1 VVVVVAVVNLVLGN
15 LIKVLLAMPGL
26 LKELQGRAKA
36 AVTEPV
42 VVVVVAV
49 KMVVLA
55 DQCVVATMV
64 HLAVKMATVWL
75 PAAALYLVVHMVV
88 VAE

>member
-1 VVVVVAVVNLVLGN
+1 VAVAVAVNLVLGN
-15 LIKVLLAMPGL
+15 PIKVLLAQPEP
-26 LKELQGRAKA
+26 LKELRARAKV

-42 VVVVVAV
+42 VVVAVAV

-75 PAAALYLVVHMVV
+75 PAAALYLVVRMVV

>member
-1 VVVVVAVVNLVLGN
+1 MAAAVAVNLVLGN
-15 LIKVLLAMPGL
+15 PIKVLLAQPEP
-26 LKELQGRAKA
+26 LKELQARAKV

-42 VVVVVAV
+42 VAVEVVA

-75 PAAALYLVVHMVV
+75 PAVVLYLAVHT
-88 VAE
+88 VAEVE